1 MEDTKGSNISDQS
14 ANTVFFSYSRK
25 DKERALPII
34 TAIEAE
40 GYSVWWDG
48 KLEPGSKYL
57 ETTESEL
64 ENAAAVVV
72 LWSKNSTQSNWV
84 RDEAMVGRES
94 DNLVPLSLDN
104 VVPPL
109 GFRQFQVIDLSG
121 WNRDVAGADFQSVL
135 RQLARLHSRPFET
148 AIEHSLP
155 PISQTMSRRNLIIGG
170 GAAATIGLG
179 AFGIGWSF
187 SRGDGSSAITDNSIV
202 VLPFSN
208 ESGEPD
214 LEYISS
220 GLASG
225 VRTAL
230 MRNSAL
236 RVVARR
242 TSESV
247 QARKL
252 GVKEIA
258 AELGVSFV
266 LDGSLSRVGNG
277 LVMLAELVDGRS
289 ETGRWSGEYPARA
302 DQLADV
308 HSKLVESIVQ
318 SVATDIGETKEV
330 SEDSTTNA
338 AAYNNYLLG
347 LEAWKKAATP
357 EDAEG
362 AVSYFS
368 EAVRIDPEFALA
380 HSEQALILSWLSSSS
395 DNSEEAEEYLTSARQ
410 SAKRAA
416 NLRPKLAETHS
427 ALGWVEFFGALN
439 ISEADP
445 AFETSLEIGF
455 GNASILSRYALY
467 AVFVGK
473 QQKANDAIA
482 RALSLDPL
490 NASTHNSSAMID
502 FFAGNFERA
511 LESSETALNISPE
524 LGTGWYWR
532 AMSEAQLGRFEN
544 ARTSCDK
551 EPLSDAKYVCSG
563 VIKVLSGDHEDAEK
577 YIQKLDEE
585 YGVSASYQKAQLFA
599 QLGREQESIES
610 LKTAWKIGDAGLA
623 MIYSDPLLRPLR
635 EFPEYSALLSDIGFD
650 SP

>member
-1 MEDTKGSNISDQS
+1 MAKVVRMNQPSERLTPLKVAIPKKFLT
-14 ANTVFFSYSRK
+14 TVF
-25 DKERALPII
+25 AP
-34 TAIEAE
+34 
-40 GYSVWWDG
+40 
-48 KLEPGSKYL
+48 
-57 ETTESEL
+57 
-64 ENAAAVVV
+64 
-72 LWSKNSTQSNWV
+72 
-84 RDEAMVGRES
+84 
-94 DNLVPLSLDN
+94 
-104 VVPPL
+104 
-109 GFRQFQVIDLSG
+109 
-121 WNRDVAGADFQSVL
+121 
-135 RQLARLHSRPFET
+135 
-148 AIEHSLP
+148 
-155 PISQTMSRRNLIIGG
+155 
-170 GAAATIGLG
+170 
-179 AFGIGWSF
+179 
-187 SRGDGSSAITDNSIV
+187 
-202 VLPFSN
+202 
-208 ESGEPD
+208 
-214 LEYISS
+214 
-220 GLASG
+220 
-225 VRTAL
+225 
-230 MRNSAL
+230 
-236 RVVARR
+236 
-242 TSESV
+242 
-247 QARKL
+247 
-252 GVKEIA
+252 
-258 AELGVSFV
+258 
-266 LDGSLSRVGNG
+266 
-277 LVMLAELVDGRS
+277 
-289 ETGRWSGEYPARA
+289 
-302 DQLADV
+302 
-308 HSKLVESIVQ
+308 
-318 SVATDIGETKEV
+318 
-330 SEDSTTNA
+330 
-338 AAYNNYLLG
+338 
-347 LEAWKKAATP
+347 
-357 EDAEG
+357 
-362 AVSYFS
+362 
-368 EAVRIDPEFALA
+368 
-380 HSEQALILSWLSSSS
+380 
-395 DNSEEAEEYLTSARQ
+395 EAEEYLTSARQ

-585 YGVSASYQKAQLFA
+585 YGVSASYQKAQLYA
-599 QLGREQESIES
+599 QLGREQEAIES
-610 LKTAWKIGDAGLA
+610 LKTAWKTGDAGLA